1 MAGRTELE
9 LTFGKGK
16 QPGRRKTDADGD
28 VSFRL
33 VILGDFGGGG
43 SRGGPTDDA
52 RPIPVDMDNV
62 DSVLAGVAPAFE
74 LTEGGPTVAFA
85 TFDDFHPD
93 RVFARHPA
101 FTALREL
108 RRRLTDPATAR
119 ETAASLRAAA
129 AAQGPAPR
137 AETGSAESDN
147 ATVARLLGKAPA
159 AAAGGGGAAGRAA
172 GATAVVESLLKE
184 AVAAHVVPAAD
195 PDQKRLITAL
205 DGAIGQHMR
214 ALLRDPAYQALEAAW
229 RGVHWLVSGLELD
242 ETLRVA
248 LVDVSQEHAAAD
260 VAAASAAGD
269 PRRSRLYRLL
279 SGGGEPDPEV
289 WTALVGLY
297 SFGVEDVPALEGFA
311 GLGEALGSPFLAA
324 ASPALVGCPSF
335 ATAPAST
342 DWKLPEGENAAR
354 WQRLRQSPAA
364 RFLGLA
370 LPRFLLR
377 LPYGAKTDPIDSFP
391 FEEQGT
397 PPDHEAYLWGNP
409 ALACARLLGE
419 LFRAE
424 GTAMEPGSA
433 LEIGDLPLHSYADAG
448 ESRLLAPSE
457 AFLGERAVDAILQR
471 GIMPFISNRRE
482 STVRLARFQSVASP
496 AAPLAGPWEG

>member
-1 MAGRTELE
+1 M
-9 LTFGKGK
+9 
-16 QPGRRKTDADGD
+16 
-28 VSFRL
+28 
-33 VILGDFGGGG
+33 
-43 SRGGPTDDA
+43 
-52 RPIPVDMDNV
+52 
-62 DSVLAGVAPAFE
+62 
-74 LTEGGPTVAFA
+74 
-85 TFDDFHPD
+85 
-93 RVFARHPA
+93 
-101 FTALREL
+101 
-108 RRRLTDPATAR
+108 
-119 ETAASLRAAA
+119 
-129 AAQGPAPR
+129 
-137 AETGSAESDN
+137 
-147 ATVARLLGKAPA
+147 ARLLGKAPA

-184 AVAAHVVPAAD
+184 AVAAHVVPAAN
-195 PDQKRLITAL
+195 PNQKRLITAL

-248 LVDVSQEHAAAD
+248 LVDVSQEQAAAD

-289 WTALVGLY
+289 WTALVGLF
-297 SFGVEDVPALEGFA
+297 SFSVEDVPALEGFA
-311 GLGEALGSPFLAA
+311 GSARRSARHSWRPHRRRW
-324 ASPALVGCPSF
+324 S
-335 ATAPAST
+335 
-342 DWKLPEGENAAR
+342 AAR
-354 WQRLRQSPAA
+354 RSPPRRRPPTGNCPKAKTRHAGSAFGRA
-364 RFLGLA
+364 RRRGSSA
-370 LPRFLLR
+370 WHSRGSCSR
-377 LPYGAKTDPIDSFP
+377 LPYGAKTDPIVRSP
-391 FEEQGT
+391 SRSRAPHPITRLTCGGT
-397 PPDHEAYLWGNP
+397 PRSR
-409 ALACARLLGE
+409 ARGCFGE

-496 AAPLAGPWEG
+496 PAPLAGPWEG